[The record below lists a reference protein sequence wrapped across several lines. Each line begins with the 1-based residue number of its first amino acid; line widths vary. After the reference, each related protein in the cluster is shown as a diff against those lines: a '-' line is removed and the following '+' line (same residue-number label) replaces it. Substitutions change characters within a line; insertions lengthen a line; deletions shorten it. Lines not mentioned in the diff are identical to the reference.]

1 MFDLLPRMALHADT
15 CARPDF
21 LPPVV
26 LRVAYWLSMFHPR
39 YGADARTLPIFA
51 QHAYLPSLWKVY
63 DDYVQKQTVEEL
75 KRIAKV
81 SRAPNMCRCATD
93 VWYPGY

>member
-1 MFDLLPRMALHADT
+1 MGRMHARFPYSPNT
-15 CARPDF
+15 RT
-21 LPPVV
+21 
-26 LRVAYWLSMFHPR
+26 SHR
-39 YGADARTLPIFA
+39 YG
-51 QHAYLPSLWKVY
+51 KVY